1 MCFSNTGKGLK
12 HIVLFLIILGVNFT
26 ALNAKAKSKSNMV
39 KEEEGFYYGYGKA
52 SSFDESNSI
61 ARKDLIENALTAMV
75 RLSNPAA
82 KKVTVAVETV
92 DERLGNLKPF
102 DQSKSGDNVTYRIK
116 VTDWEKNEAAYQKS
130 LRESLLSDYNKLLTS
145 KDIAAK
151 LEIGASVLANLE
163 KNGETELLTYQ
174 EGATELLSRKVE
186 NLCKAAVETFNFSF
200 SKKDCLLQANPEII
214 LTVKDNTDSPVSG
227 LKLKTV
233 WAAPYVSIISEAS
246 ELEEVVAFVTTDST
260 GSAKIDFP
268 LSDAYMDSILELTV
282 STSFGAEKFVSP
294 QMRVIDNISAV
305 DVRYYTVSDINQT
318 FAFVNVEGGEFMAGA
333 LAQDV
338 KAAKKEAARQV
349 SVEEFAM
356 AVNPV
361 TNFQYA
367 TYLYLTRNDDAPEY
381 FVNSDY
387 NGQLQPVI
395 GVSFEDAE
403 AYAAWLS
410 EQTGEKFRLPTDDE
424 WEKAARAGQEIVY
437 PWGDDSPAS
446 AKNANYKG
454 NGKYKFTSPVGAY
467 ETGINA
473 LGIADMSGNVWEWTS
488 SMRNLA
494 EDSEMRTVKGGSWM
508 DGPND
513 LRISNYKNIEKSN
526 KYPDVGFRLV
536 KEVSK

>member
-1 MCFSNTGKGLK
+1 
-12 HIVLFLIILGVNFT
+12 
-26 ALNAKAKSKSNMV
+26 
-39 KEEEGFYYGYGKA
+39 
-52 SSFDESNSI
+52 
-61 ARKDLIENALTAMV
+61 
-75 RLSNPAA
+75 
-82 KKVTVAVETV
+82 
-92 DERLGNLKPF
+92 
-102 DQSKSGDNVTYRIK
+102 
-116 VTDWEKNEAAYQKS
+116 
-130 LRESLLSDYNKLLTS
+130 
-145 KDIAAK
+145 
-151 LEIGASVLANLE
+151 
-163 KNGETELLTYQ
+163 
-174 EGATELLSRKVE
+174 
-186 NLCKAAVETFNFSF
+186 
-200 SKKDCLLQANPEII
+200 
-214 LTVKDNTDSPVSG
+214 
-227 LKLKTV
+227 
-233 WAAPYVSIISEAS
+233 
-246 ELEEVVAFVTTDST
+246 VAFVTTDST

-268 LSDAYMDSILELTV
+268 LSDAYMDSVLELTV

-305 DVRYYTVSDINQT
+305 DARYYTVSDINQT